1 MRSGLINSR
10 AGLAFAAAL
19 LLLGGAARGGGA
31 SETPSR
37 DSAWRAIFA
46 RPEAEP
52 APASGSPAAAR
63 IELGALL
70 FNDTRL
76 SGDGN
81 RACASCHQP
90 ALGFTDGRARALGR
104 DGQSLRRNAPSL
116 YNVRWGEHFFWDG
129 RAGSLE
135 EQARGP
141 LLAADEMAGDVNV
154 MVERLGS
161 DPATVARF
169 AAAFPETSAISEATI
184 VAAIAAFE
192 RTITSPKS
200 RFDSWVEGDDGALS
214 ETEKKGMGLFVGR
227 AGCVSCHGGWRF
239 TDDLFHDTGL
249 AGDDPGHGAIPGGKP
264 GLPQFKTP
272 SLRELGSTAP
282 YMHDGSLA
290 TLEAVVDHYNK
301 GRLERP
307 SLDINIV
314 RDMRLL
320 DEEKA
325 ALVAFMKSLSGAAAP

>member
-1 MRSGLINSR
+1 MRPGLVNSR
-10 AGLAFAAAL
+10 AGLAFAAAA
-19 LLLGGAARGGGA
+19 LLLGAVAQGAEAPEA
-31 SETPSR
+31 PSR

-46 RPEAEP
+46 RPAPEP
-52 APASGSPAAAR
+52 APAAGSPEAAR

-76 SGDGN
+76 SADGN

-104 DGQSLRRNAPSL
+104 AGQSLRRNAPSL
-116 YNVRWGEHFFWDG
+116 FNVRWGERFFWDG

-141 LLAADEMAGDVNV
+141 LLAADEMAGDFAV
-154 MVERLGS
+154 MVARLS
-161 DPATVARF
+161 ADSTMAARF
-169 AAAFPETSAISEATI
+169 AAAFPASPVISETTI
-184 VAAIAAFE
+184 LDAITAFE
-192 RTITSPKS
+192 RTISSPRS
-200 RFDSWVEGDDGALS
+200 RFDSWVVGDDGALNDI
-214 ETEKKGMGLFVGR
+214 EKKGMGLFVGR

-239 TDDLFHDTGL
+239 TDELFHDTGL
-249 AGDDPGHGAIPGGKP
+249 PGDDPGRGAVPGGRP

-272 SLRELGSTAP
+272 GLRELVSTAP

-301 GRLERP
+301 GRIERP

-314 RDMRLL
+314 RDMRLS

-325 ALVAFMKSLSGAAAP
+325 ALVAFLKTLSGPAAP